1 MLESQVSVW
10 FHDDINASDVLDSW
24 LSTLSKQQHSADDD
38 RKSIFHTPPKGRT
51 YEEVAHR
58 LSRQFPTPV
67 RPAASSPPSPVPESI
82 ISREDFDQ
90 NDHNDHYDNPASR
103 SSYDTSKALTSH
115 PITKAVPETPK
126 ISLPN
131 EESPVKHPG
140 QEKEVEIR
148 HPFPR
153 RLGSHP
159 VLLHRSSVASS
170 MYQGSNSGS
179 PGPPPPKSPLR
190 FKREHRTIEGMMVNG
205 RATPT
210 PRMAPSIKSGSD
222 FNFEPD
228 LVRATVTTECTGPI
242 KRPKSRNGNVVQGY
256 PATRRER
263 EERLRI
269 RKLKERP
276 SFNRTIDSVV
286 NAPSSATRHRLRKMR
301 PHIQIPDFRPTPL
314 RAPSANS
321 VVSASS
327 TSSWMKHTQS
337 TVGPVSPVPSLA
349 SEFSEDD
356 DRSPISVRGSAG
368 AGSLLSARRR
378 SPAMMLVAEEVP
390 IPKTKSTTKPAKL
403 VLREGRSF
411 APRPRSASIG
421 RIAARR
427 KSRNSNSVHS
437 SVRSKSP
444 ATMREEQTPPL
455 PSPPLASPPPT
466 RALPPTPPA
475 SGSEKSKKS
484 KSNDEVRKELPTLPS
499 YEVSPVES
507 TSSKQRTPHI
517 TSQHKS
523 TSTRNSTRFD
533 ARLEALEKQNA
544 LLSAA
549 LMAVL
554 KTNGSLNG
562 PVPGVAVPEL
572 VEPPRAPM
580 AWETRVARR
589 SAASH
594 APSAS
599 SDGSALDMYLNTRQ
613 SSQRGR

>member
-24 LSTLSKQQHSADDD
+24 LSTLSRQQHSVDDD
-38 RKSIFHTPPKGRT
+38 QKSIFHTPPKART

-67 RPAASSPPSPVPESI
+67 RPAASNPPSPIPESVAD
-82 ISREDFDQ
+82 SDR
-90 NDHNDHYDNPASR
+90 NDVYDHPASR
-103 SSYDTSKALTSH
+103 SPYDTSRALSSH
-115 PITKAVPETPK
+115 PLTQSVPNTPK

-131 EESPVKHPG
+131 EESPVKHPS

-159 VLLHRSSVASS
+159 VLLHRASVASS
-170 MYQGSNSGS
+170 MDQGSNSGS

-190 FKREHRTIEGMMVNG
+190 LKREHRTIEGTMANG

-210 PRMAPSIKSGSD
+210 PRMAPSIKSVSD
-222 FNFEPD
+222 FSFEPD
-228 LVRATVTTECTGPI
+228 LARATVTTECTGPI

-263 EERLRI
+263 EERLRV

-314 RAPSANS
+314 RAPSATS
-321 VVSASS
+321 MASASS
-327 TSSWMKHTQS
+327 ASSWRKHTQS
-337 TVGPVSPVPSLA
+337 TIGPVSPVPSLA

-356 DRSPISVRGSAG
+356 DRTPISTRASTEASHVQS
-368 AGSLLSARRR
+368 SARR
-378 SPAMMLVAEEVP
+378 SPMMLVAEEVP
-390 IPKTKSTTKPAKL
+390 IPKTRSTPKPAKL
-403 VLREGRSF
+403 VLKDGRSF

-421 RIAARR
+421 RVAAKR
-427 KSRNSNSVHS
+427 KSRTSNSIHS
-437 SVRSKSP
+437 SIRSKSP
-444 ATMREEQTPPL
+444 ATLREVEVPPL

-475 SGSEKSKKS
+475 SGSERSKKS
-484 KSNDEVRKELPTLPS
+484 KSNDEPRKELPTVPS
-499 YEVSPVES
+499 YEVSPIES
-507 TSSKQRTPHI
+507 TSSKHRTPHI

-523 TSTRNSTRFD
+523 SSSTRASTRFD

-562 PVPGVAVPEL
+562 PVPGASVPE
-572 VEPPRAPM
+572 VAEPTRAPM

-594 APSAS
+594 APSS
-599 SDGSALDMYLNTRQ
+599 SDGSALDMYMNTR
-613 SSQRGR
+613 RGSKHGR